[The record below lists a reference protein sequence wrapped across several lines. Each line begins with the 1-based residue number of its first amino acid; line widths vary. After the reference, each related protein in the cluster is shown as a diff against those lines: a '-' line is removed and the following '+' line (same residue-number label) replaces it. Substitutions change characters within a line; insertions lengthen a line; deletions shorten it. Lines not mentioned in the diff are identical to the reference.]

1 MRGSARM
8 GTNDAWMTL
17 PPEADP
23 DDEPSAPATP
33 ARVRAKRTTTAK
45 ATRATS
51 AAQRTGG
58 YDTSR
63 RGGTRRDDRDDIE
76 AEAGDVRDTLGEEP
90 ATAAITDK
98 TAGKTADQRA
108 SNATEPSSP
117 RAGASRE
124 GQPARE
130 GRAKPATR
138 RAPRAPASD
147 FRIAEQP
154 AFVLHSYPYRE
165 TSLIID
171 VLSRDH
177 GRVALVAKG
186 AKRPHSAL
194 RGVLQTFQPLSLAWT
209 GKSEMRTLTGA
220 EWVGGM
226 LPLTGDAL
234 LCGFYVNELLVRF
247 CAREDP
253 HPQLFHHYVVTLT
266 RLAHDVPAV
275 QVLRSFERVL
285 LRETGYAMALDRTVA
300 RKPVLAD
307 GRYVFDPERGVR
319 EASDEWPAQWPV
331 VSGQTLLDMEQDDYH
346 RAQTVSQSKT
356 LMRFLLNVYLGGT
369 PLATRQ
375 ILIDLQNL

>member
-1 MRGSARM
+1 M

-17 PPEADP
+17 NSDTP
-23 DDEPSAPATP
+23 DEPEHEPSRPARSARKTSAPA
-33 ARVRAKRTTTAK
+33 KSAK
-45 ATRATS
+45 AANS
-51 AAQRTGG
+51 APT
-58 YDTSR
+58 DT
-63 RGGTRRDDRDDIE
+63 
-76 AEAGDVRDTLGEEP
+76 AEPRKAP
-90 ATAAITDK
+90 A
-98 TAGKTADQRA
+98 
-108 SNATEPSSP
+108 
-117 RAGASRE
+117 
-124 GQPARE
+124 
-130 GRAKPATR
+130 R
-138 RAPRAPASD
+138 RAPRTPASEY
-147 FRIAEQP
+147 RVTEQP

-177 GRVALVAKG
+177 GRLALVAKG

-194 RGVLQTFQPLSLAWT
+194 RGVLQTFQPLSLAWS

-266 RLAHDVPAV
+266 RLAHDEPPV
-275 QVLRSFERVL
+275 QVLRSFECVL

-300 RKPVLAD
+300 RKAVLAE

-331 VSGQTLLDMEQDDYH
+331 VSGQTLLDMEKDDYH
-346 RAQTVSQSKT
+346 RAQTVAQSKT
-356 LMRFLLNVYLGGT
+356 LMRFLLNTYLGGA

>member
-1 MRGSARM
+1 M

-17 PPEADP
+17 NSDAAP
-23 DDEPSAPATP
+23 DEPEPAAPASEPSRP
-33 ARVRAKRTTTAK
+33 ARSTKKSSSKSAEGAEGEPRKTP
-45 ATRATS
+45 TRAS
-51 AAQRTGG
+51 
-58 YDTSR
+58 
-63 RGGTRRDDRDDIE
+63 
-76 AEAGDVRDTLGEEP
+76 
-90 ATAAITDK
+90 
-98 TAGKTADQRA
+98 
-108 SNATEPSSP
+108 
-117 RAGASRE
+117 
-124 GQPARE
+124 
-130 GRAKPATR
+130 TR
-138 RAPRAPASD
+138 RAPRTSASEY
-147 FRIAEQP
+147 RITEQP

-177 GRVALVAKG
+177 GRLALVAKG

-194 RGVLQTFQPLSLAWT
+194 RGVLQTFQPLALSWS
-209 GKSEMRTLTGA
+209 GKSEVRTLTGA

-226 LPLTGDAL
+226 LPLTGGAL
-234 LCGFYVNELLVRF
+234 LCGFYVNELLVKF

-253 HPQLFHHYVVTLT
+253 HPQLFHHYVVTMT
-266 RLAHDVPAV
+266 RLAHDEPPV

-300 RKPVLAD
+300 RQAVLPE

-331 VSGQTLLDMEQDDYH
+331 VAGQTLLDMEQDDYH
-346 RAQTVSQSKT
+346 RAQTVAQSKT
-356 LMRFLLNVYLGGT
+356 LMRFLLNTYLGGT